1 MTDES
6 LHPGPAHSARKVV
19 GLSGCVV
26 VLGEFPALANAT
38 FDAYEGELVLL
49 FGPNG
54 SGKSTLLRTIAGL
67 ATPRRGSA
75 IVFGQD
81 LSDDDGRRAVR
92 RSVNYVGHEAL
103 IYDDLTVGENL
114 EFAARATRTPR
125 ARFDE
130 LLERFELPSR
140 LVSVSVRRLSAGQ
153 RRKVTLVAGLGRRG
167 ELLLLDEPHASLDQR
182 TKALLDTYLHESV
195 REHKTVIYASHE
207 VRPEDGIATRSV
219 EIRSGVVVGN
229 QS

>member
-1 MTDES
+1 
-6 LHPGPAHSARKVV
+6 
-19 GLSGCVV
+19 V
-26 VLGEFPALANAT
+26 VLGEFPALADAT
-38 FDAYEGELVLL
+38 FDAVEGELVLL

-67 ATPRRGSA
+67 IAPRRGRA
-75 IVFGQD
+75 VVFGQD

-114 EFAARATRTPR
+114 DFAARATRTPR
-125 ARFDE
+125 ASFDE

-140 LVSVSVRRLSAGQ
+140 LRSVSVRRLSAGQ

-167 ELLLLDEPHASLDQR
+167 ELLVLDEPHASLDQR
-182 TKALLDTYLHESV
+182 TKGLLDDFLRAAI
-195 REHKTVIYASHE
+195 RERKTVIYASHE
-207 VRPEDGIATRSV
+207 VRPEEGIATRSV
-219 EIRSGVVVGN
+219 EIRSGVVAGEY
-229 QS
+229 S